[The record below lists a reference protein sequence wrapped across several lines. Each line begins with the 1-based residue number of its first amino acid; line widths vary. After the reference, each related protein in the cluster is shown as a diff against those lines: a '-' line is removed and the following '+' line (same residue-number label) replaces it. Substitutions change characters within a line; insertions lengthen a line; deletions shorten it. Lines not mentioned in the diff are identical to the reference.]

1 MSDSLRER
9 VREKLIRQLV
19 EDGPMDPDL
28 DDTRQLSVR
37 EDLELLDAVG
47 DDDPVIEELAARY
60 LVP

>member
-9 VREKLIRQLV
+9 VREKLVRQLA
-19 EDGPMDPDL
+19 EDGPTDPEQ
-28 DDTRQLSVR
+28 DDPRQISVR

-47 DDDPVIEELAARY
+47 DDDPVIEDLAARY